1 MVADKTGMESLPTRI
16 HRTLQLLI
24 LAAVLAVLGA
34 LAWQWAKA
42 SITRDAY
49 RARLGE
55 LEATHNQLVHD
66 YNLAIQRT
74 AVCEV
79 RQEAG
84 KLTILVRTA
93 DGQTEGI
100 PVPFDPTHEIY
111 FDFICLNG
119 RLLMR
124 RVYDDQT
131 KPKDG
136 TPIQSKLAKVDWS
149 NHEDDRG
156 LVLYR
161 PLPEEGRYALKVSGN
176 GALTL
181 EKMSAQEI
189 SHLEHAPKLRRF
201 EAATPMKNAG
211 QEPGAGEVFR
221 ALWH

>member
-1 MVADKTGMESLPTRI
+1 MVADKSKMESIPTRI
-16 HRTLQLLI
+16 HRAVQLTI
-24 LAAVLAVLGA
+24 LATLLAVLGT
-34 LAWQWAKA
+34 LVWQWAKA
-42 SITRDAY
+42 GAVRDAY

-55 LEATHNQLVHD
+55 LEATHNQLVND
-66 YNLAIQRT
+66 YNLAIRRT

-79 RQEAG
+79 RQVAG

-93 DGQTEGI
+93 DGQTEEI
-100 PVPFDPTHEIY
+100 PVAFDPTHEIY
-111 FDFICLNG
+111 FDFVCLDG
-119 RLLMR
+119 HLLMR

-136 TPIQSKLAKVDWS
+136 TPIQSKLVRVDWS
-149 NHEDDRG
+149 KHVDDRG

-161 PLPEEGRYALKVSGN
+161 PLPEEGRYALKASGN

-201 EAATPMKNAG
+201 EPASPMQNAG
-211 QEPGAGEVFR
+211 QEPGVGEVFK
-221 ALWH
+221 ALWR